1 MYTIDIFV
9 ILHTLREEMKMG
21 EKIKIFLNT
30 ISNSLNPDGYSQIVG
45 LKSLGEATIKINSKR
60 RKSHY
65 KIDKEQ
71 ALRAQE
77 LPFQRKYAFRALNFA
92 VILSIV
98 SLASAGFFSYF
109 GHVKLAATAIVI
121 PITITVANILN
132 RNNNQKK

>member
-1 MYTIDIFV
+1 MYAIDIFV

-65 KIDKEQ
+65 KID
-71 ALRAQE
+71 R
-77 LPFQRKYAFRALNFA
+77 
-92 VILSIV
+92 V
-98 SLASAGFFSYF
+98 
-109 GHVKLAATAIVI
+109 VKAKIEKIA
-121 PITITVANILN
+121 
-132 RNNNQKK
+132 KSK

>member
-1 MYTIDIFV
+1 MFCFEKFYVSIKLIVCNRYFV

-65 KIDKEQ
+65 KIDRVVNAKIE
-71 ALRAQE
+71 
-77 LPFQRKYAFRALNFA
+77 K
-92 VILSIV
+92 
-98 SLASAGFFSYF
+98 
-109 GHVKLAATAIVI
+109 
-121 PITITVANILN
+121 IT
-132 RNNNQKK
+132 KSK